1 MAQFRGVTP
10 SVETNCYWHTKLR
23 RFVAE
28 RRMEPNTVVVAVE
41 KFRDVGAEMIQVAV
55 FIRVDF
61 L

>member
-1 MAQFRGVTP
+1 
-10 SVETNCYWHTKLR
+10 
-23 RFVAE
+23 
-28 RRMEPNTVVVAVE
+28 MEPNTVVVAVE